1 MVTEAVHL
9 YVARHA
15 QARSADGSYDHDTPL
30 SPLGRRQAE
39 AIAAGLANA
48 GLAAIYASSSRR
60 ALETAEPLAR
70 VTGLAVRV
78 EERLLEFEI
87 GGWNPEGG
95 ADQIDWA
102 IWRPDHRGVPDGETL
117 QAFAERIAAACETIA
132 RAHTGESVA
141 IVAHSGTNDA
151 ILRWAM
157 SIPAGSGWS
166 HEFDLP
172 NAAIVELLV
181 WPRGRHPEG
190 APRYA
195 ALVRAPDLDHLPESL
210 RSDR

>member
-1 MVTEAVHL
+1 MNEPVRL
-9 YVARHA
+9 YLMRHG
-15 QARSADGSYDHDTPL
+15 QARADDGSYDHDTPL

-39 AIAAGLANA
+39 AIAAGLANVS
-48 GLAAIYASSSRR
+48 LAAVYASAMRR
-60 ALETAEPLAR
+60 ARETAEPLAR
-70 VTGLAVRV
+70 VTGLDVRV
-78 EERLLEFEI
+78 DDRLTEFPI
-87 GGWNPEGG
+87 
-95 ADQIDWA
+95 ADWGPDQDQQIDWA
-102 IWRPDHRGVPDGETL
+102 IWRPEHTGVPGGETL
-117 QAFAERIAAACETIA
+117 AAFAERVGGACEDIVPPHA
-132 RAHTGESVA
+132 GEAIA
-141 IVAHSGTNDA
+141 IVCHSGTTDG

-157 SIPAGSGWS
+157 SIPNDSPWF

-195 ALVRAPDLDHLPESL
+195 AIERAPNLDHLPSSL